1 MKTAILLDLD
11 RTIFDT
17 DRFWK
22 NVFVAIEK
30 LYGAEKVTELK
41 NAYSES
47 SRGNGAVRL
56 AIKLINDDSEKI
68 LQRVKSREYFYDDAA
83 RFIKNRENIFIL
95 SVGGY
100 STQNIKMKTID
111 LDLPLI
117 LVDVPE
123 KARLIRENFLRGAK
137 YEILGQKFDTIELY
151 DDRTSNFMEFEKLPN
166 AHGFL
171 VRRNKFFSSTELEN
185 LPENVK
191 IIKDFD
197 EISVL

>member
-17 DRFWK
+17 DRFWR
-22 NVFVAIEK
+22 NVFVAVED
-30 LYGAEKVTELK
+30 LYGTKKVAEFK
-41 NAYSES
+41 NVYNES
-47 SRGNGAVRL
+47 FQRNGVVRL
-56 AIKLINDDSEKI
+56 AIELVNNDSEKI
-68 LQRVKSREYFYDDAA
+68 LQRVKSGEYFYDDVVK
-83 RFIKNRENIFIL
+83 FIKNRDNIFML
-95 SVGGY
+95 SVGDY
-100 STQNIKMKTID
+100 STQSIKMKAID

-123 KARLIRENFLRGAK
+123 KAKLIRKNFLRDAK
-137 YEILGQKFDTIELY
+137 YEILGQKFDAIELY

-166 AHGFL
+166 ASGFL
-171 VRRNKFFSSTELEN
+171 VQRSKVYSSTELEN

-191 IIKDFD
+191 ITKDFH